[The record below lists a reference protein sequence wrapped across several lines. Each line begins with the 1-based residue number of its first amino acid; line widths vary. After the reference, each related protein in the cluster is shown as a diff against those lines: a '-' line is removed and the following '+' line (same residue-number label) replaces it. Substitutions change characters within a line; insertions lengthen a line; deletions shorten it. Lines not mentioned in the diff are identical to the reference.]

1 MHAIGQITFQS
12 LPLTGMK
19 TKGKRSQN
27 PDISLSLEIGKNR
40 TYSHPTKE
48 GDFIQSFL
56 YTKWFRMRNAQWR
69 KAEGLPAELGSVK
82 D

>member
-1 MHAIGQITFQS
+1 MIGQLCTMHAIGQITFQS

-56 YTKWFRMRNAQWR
+56 YTLMVCYLDSFA
-69 KAEGLPAELGSVK
+69 SVLQC
-82 D
+82 